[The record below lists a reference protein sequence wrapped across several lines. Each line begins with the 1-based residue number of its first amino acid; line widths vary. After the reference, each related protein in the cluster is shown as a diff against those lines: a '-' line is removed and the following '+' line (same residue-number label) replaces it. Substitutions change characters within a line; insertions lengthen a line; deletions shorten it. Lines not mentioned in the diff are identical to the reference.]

1 MAQLGGTFDANQVEP
16 NAPFV
21 AIPPGDYPMQI
32 IASAMEPTS
41 AGTGRFL
48 KFELEIID
56 GEHKGRKTYDRL
68 NLENPNQQ
76 AVDIARRQLSAVCH
90 AVGVLTVTD
99 SEQLHFK
106 PMEVKLA
113 VVPRKDRQGNVVP
126 GEMSNEVKGYK
137 PLGGP
142 RAAASSGSAPAAKG
156 GFTPSTSGDSVASTA
171 PWKKQG

>member
-1 MAQLGGTFDANQVEP
+1 MAQIGGTFDANQVEP

-41 AGTGRFL
+41 KGNGRFL
-48 KFELEIID
+48 KLELEITD

-76 AVDIARRQLSAVCH
+76 AVDIARRTLSAICH
-90 AVGVLTVTD
+90 GVGVLTVTD

-113 VVPRKDRQGNVVP
+113 VVPRKDKQGNIVP

-137 PLGGP
+137 PLGG
-142 RAAASSGSAPAAKG
+142 AGAGSNNAAPAAKS
-156 GFTPSTSGDSVASTA
+156 GFTPGSAGGASTSAA